1 MIEYKQFNVYYL
13 DYECNY
19 ECIKTFTD
27 LDAAVK
33 FMASVILDKR
43 MKFIKLDPVI

>member
-1 MIEYKQFNVYYL
+1 MYYW

-19 ECIKTFTD
+19 ERTKTFTD